1 MYLWIA
7 LGGLLGTFARFGFQG
22 LVQSRSGA
30 GFPWGTFA
38 VNITG
43 SLLIGFIA
51 RLGTGSD
58 VMSPDLRA
66 GLLIGFCGAYTT
78 FSTFSYETLTLL
90 QSGAYLRAGAYAV
103 GTVVVGLAAT
113 IAGIGVANTLL

>member
-7 LGGLLGTFARFGFQG
+7 IGGLAGTFARFGFQG
-22 LVQSRSGA
+22 LVQSWTGA
-30 GFPWGTFA
+30 AFPWGTFA

-43 SLLIGFIA
+43 SLLVGFLA
-51 RLGTGSD
+51 RLGTGSALL
-58 VMSPDLRA
+58 SPDLRA

-78 FSTFSYETLTLL
+78 FSTFSFEALTLL

-103 GTVVVGLAAT
+103 GTVVAGLTAT
-113 IAGIGVANTLL
+113 LAGISAANHLL